1 MSTAVNVN
9 KDDSMIV
16 IATIAI
22 LLGLWAVAL
31 VIG

>member
-1 MSTAVNVN
+1 MSNAVNVN
-9 KDDSMIV
+9 KNDSLIV
-16 IATIAI
+16 IAIIAI

>member
-9 KDDSMIV
+9 KNDSMIV
-16 IATIAI
+16 IATTAI
-22 LLGLWAVAL
+22 VLGLWAVAL

>member
-9 KDDSMIV
+9 KNDSVIV
-16 IATIAI
+16 IATTAI
-22 LLGLWAVAL
+22 VLGLWAVAL

>member
-1 MSTAVNVN
+1 MSTAVNIN
-9 KDDSMIV
+9 KNDSVIV

>member
-9 KDDSMIV
+9 KNDSLIV

>member
-9 KDDSMIV
+9 KDDSVIV

>member
-9 KDDSMIV
+9 KNDSLIC

>member
-9 KDDSMIV
+9 KNDSLIV
-16 IATIAI
+16 IAIIAI

>member
-1 MSTAVNVN
+1 MSSAVNVN
-9 KDDSMIV
+9 KNDSLIV